1 MVGATIQL
9 REGAELV
16 GEHGYR
22 YLLVKPLGQA
32 NVWVAVD
39 AASQSKIFIVKQ
51 PGDDDVGFGWPKF
64 QHEMIMHELLKG
76 IPTIRQ
82 QVDRIPPS
90 ARGEPPRI
98 VLEILQSTL
107 WDARKKRQFSDVELK
122 GIMRS
127 ALMGLRDVHQRGL
140 VYADLKMQNILLSGF
155 EDEPNKKASVGDD
168 RITAKL
174 GDLGIVMEP
183 AKGLVQPIVYRA
195 PEVYFRNEI
204 NQPADIWSWGVI
216 YCQLLEAQASFNKYG
231 IYDELLQGN
240 TGQGQKE
247 RSVERAIAHD
257 FGLGAL
263 DYYDGCR
270 LPYHDR
276 SHHEG
281 QHWERLLEKG
291 VPEKEIKF
299 LSWVLNPV
307 PTDRPTAQQIL
318 DAGWFT
324 MDTAKTSKIAEKL
337 EKSAQDSRRRNLQR
351 KRSEPLLSTFSASA
365 QQPNG
370 LYTREQ
376 PTSFRNTTASNTNTN
391 STAWSPAG
399 MPWHPQSSQ
408 SYSHAPSSQPVPRQ
422 QQSSQQGASQQGGP
436 PYQPMS
442 FKPVTVQAKEE
453 LDHKARPVTPRS
465 ATQKPSGSTFLNFG
479 SFMR

>member
-1 MVGATIQL
+1 
-9 REGAELV
+9 
-16 GEHGYR
+16 
-22 YLLVKPLGQA
+22 
-32 NVWVAVD
+32 
-39 AASQSKIFIVKQ
+39 
-51 PGDDDVGFGWPKF
+51 
-64 QHEMIMHELLKG
+64 
-76 IPTIRQ
+76 
-82 QVDRIPPS
+82 
-90 ARGEPPRI
+90 
-98 VLEILQSTL
+98 
-107 WDARKKRQFSDVELK
+107 
-122 GIMRS
+122 
-127 ALMGLRDVHQRGL
+127 
-140 VYADLKMQNILLSGF
+140 MQNILLSGF
-155 EDEPNKKASVGDD
+155 EDEPNKKAEVGDN

-204 NQPADIWSWGVI
+204 NKPADIWSWGLI

-257 FGLGAL
+257 FGLNTL

-281 QHWERLLEKG
+281 QHWDRLIEKG

-299 LSWVLNPV
+299 LTWVLNPV

-324 MDTAKTSKIAEKL
+324 MDTARTSKIAETL
-337 EKSAQDSRRRNLQR
+337 GKSAQESRRRNVHR
-351 KRSEPLLSTFSASA
+351 KRSEPLLTSYSTPI
-365 QQPNG
+365 QQPAG
-370 LYTREQ
+370 LYTREV
-376 PTSFRNTTASNTNTN
+376 PTSFATSTSTSNTKP
-391 STAWSPAG
+391 WSPTPV
-399 MPWHPQSSQ
+399 PWHPQSSQ
-408 SYSHAPSSQPVPRQ
+408 SYAPQSTTSQAQAQGAGQASQPT
-422 QQSSQQGASQQGGP
+422 S
-436 PYQPMS
+436 YQPMP
-442 FKPVTVQAKEE
+442 FKPVTMQAKDE
-453 LDHKARPVTPRS
+453 LASKARPVTPRS
-465 ATQKPSGSTFLNFG
+465 ATQKPGGSTFLNFG

>member
-1 MVGATIQL
+1 M

-16 GEHGYR
+16 GEHGFR

-39 AASQSKIFIVKQ
+39 AASQEKIFIVKQ
-51 PGDDDVGFGWPKF
+51 PGDDDVGYGWPKF

-82 QVDRIPPS
+82 QVDRIPPT
-90 ARGEPPRI
+90 RGGPPRI

-107 WDARKKRQFSDVELK
+107 WDARRKRQFSDVELK

-127 ALMGLRDVHQRGL
+127 ALLGLRDVHERGL

-155 EDEPNKKASVGDD
+155 ENEPSANAKIGDD

-231 IYDELLQGN
+231 LYDELLQGN
-240 TGQGQKE
+240 SGQGQKE

-270 LPYHDR
+270 LPYQDR

-281 QHWERLLEKG
+281 QHWEQLKAKG

-324 MDTAKTSKIAEKL
+324 MDTAKTGKIADKL
-337 EKSAQDSRRRNLQR
+337 EASAQESRRRNIQR
-351 KRSEPLLSTFSASA
+351 KRSEPLFTYSAA
-365 QQPNG
+365 KQQPTG
-370 LYTREQ
+370 LYTREP
-376 PTSFRNTTASNTNTN
+376 PTTFSSTHASSNTP
-391 STAWSPAG
+391 SWSPT
-399 MPWHPQSSQ
+399 PWQPQSSQ
-408 SYSHAPSSQPVPRQ
+408 SYSHLPPQSQSQQPSQP
-422 QQSSQQGASQQGGP
+422 QGQGYQP
-436 PYQPMS
+436 TPYQPMS
-442 FKPVTVQAKEE
+442 FKPVTIQASEE
-453 LDHKARPVTPRS
+453 LGNKARPVTPRS
-465 ATQKPSGSTFLNFG
+465 STQKPSGSTFLNFG